1 MVTGGAGFLG
11 SHIADALTDAG
22 HEVFIMD
29 LVSSPFLRAEQKMVV
44 GSILDSNFLQTFFST
59 TKVDAV
65 YHLAALADLNEAKT
79 KPIQTVQVNI
89 LGTVN
94 LLEACVTHRVG
105 RFIFGSSVYV
115 YSQHGGFYRCSKQAC
130 ENYIEEYGK
139 KLGLEFTILRFGS
152 LYGTRTNETNGVY
165 RLLKKVMQDEEI
177 VYQGTESDKR
187 EYIHVEDAA
196 RLSVL
201 AMQKE
206 YANKH
211 LTLTGN
217 DRLTIDELFRM
228 FGEILNKEV
237 RVKYDA
243 TNSSGH
249 YAITPYTFTPKLGKK
264 LVSNEY
270 VDMGQ
275 GLIQVM
281 EMIHNQKDN

>member
-1 MVTGGAGFLG
+1 
-11 SHIADALTDAG
+11 
-22 HEVFIMD
+22 
-29 LVSSPFLRAEQKMVV
+29 
-44 GSILDSNFLQTFFST
+44 
-59 TKVDAV
+59 
-65 YHLAALADLNEAKT
+65 
-79 KPIQTVQVNI
+79 
-89 LGTVN
+89 
-94 LLEACVTHRVG
+94 
-105 RFIFGSSVYV
+105 
-115 YSQHGGFYRCSKQAC
+115 
-130 ENYIEEYGK
+130 
-139 KLGLEFTILRFGS
+139 
-152 LYGTRTNETNGVY
+152 
-165 RLLKKVMQDEEI
+165 MQDEEI